1 MKLRFVLYVL
11 IGAAVVAAAVAF
23 VFQIQ
28 RGAHMQLEGAIQ
40 KVRTL
45 ATDENSSV
53 AVIDFRVTNLADYV
67 WMVRS
72 VEVYMTDAQGAAV
85 PGLTIAD
92 ADAARLFEYFP
103 LLGQKFNDS
112 LTARTKIG
120 PRQSGDWMI
129 AARFDVPETQLQS
142 RRAFH
147 IRIAEVD
154 GAVSE
159 INEGAPAK

>member
-1 MKLRFVLYVL
+1 MKLRFLVYLL
-11 IGAAVVAAAVAF
+11 IGAAVVAVVVAF
-23 VFQIQ
+23 VFHIQ
-28 RGAHMQLEGAIQ
+28 RGAHMQLTGTVQ

-53 AVIDFRVTNLADYV
+53 AVIDFRVTNEADYV

-72 VEVYMTDAQGAAV
+72 VEVSLTDSQGHTV
-85 PGLTIAD
+85 QGLTIAD
-92 ADAARLFEYFP
+92 ADATRLFEYFP

-120 PRQSGDWMI
+120 PRQTGDWMI
-129 AARFDVPETQLQS
+129 AARFDIPEAQLQT
-142 RRAFH
+142 RKALH

-159 INEGAPAK
+159 ISEAPTAN

>member
-1 MKLRFVLYVL
+1 MRLSFLRFVL
-11 IGAAVVAAAVAF
+11 IGAALVAAIVVF
-23 VFQIQ
+23 VFYIQ
-28 RGAHMQLEGAIQ
+28 RGAHMQLKGTVQ

-53 AVIDFRVTNLADYV
+53 AVIDFRAANQADYV

-72 VEVYMTDAQGAAV
+72 VEVYMTDAQGSTV
-85 PGLTIAD
+85 PGLTVAD

-120 PRQSGDWMI
+120 PRQTGDWMI
-129 AARFDVPETQLQS
+129 AARFDIPEAQLQS
-142 RRAFH
+142 RKAFH

-159 INEGAPAK
+159 ISETGPAK

>member
-1 MKLRFVLYVL
+1 MRLNVLRFVL
-11 IGAAVVAAAVAF
+11 IGAVLVAAIVAF
-23 VFQIQ
+23 VFHIQ
-28 RGAHMQLEGAIQ
+28 RGAHMQLTGTVQ

-53 AVIDFRVTNLADYV
+53 AVIDFRLTNQADYV

-72 VEVYMTDAQGAAV
+72 VEVYMTDAQGSAV
-85 PGLTIAD
+85 PGLTVAD

-120 PRQSGDWMI
+120 PRQTGDWMI
-129 AARFDVPETQLQS
+129 AARFDIPEAQLQS
-142 RRAFH
+142 RTSFH

-159 INEGAPAK
+159 ISEGAPAK